1 MNTASGAPVPKPRQ
15 PLLRGEGSCGGGGAP
30 RDSAGS
36 WEKHPEALE
45 HGRLGE
51 ASQGVKTWAG
61 VGGRVAFDLCVY
73 SATLGG
79 SRGTQSLV
87 TRVGFAA
94 PRHVRS

>member
-1 MNTASGAPVPKPRQ
+1 MKLGPRTV
-15 PLLRGEGSCGGGGAP
+15 S
-30 RDSAGS
+30 S
-36 WEKHPEALE
+36 WRRPDLPEALE

-61 VGGRVAFDLCVY
+61 VGGRVVFDLCVY

-87 TRVGFAA
+87 TRMGFAA